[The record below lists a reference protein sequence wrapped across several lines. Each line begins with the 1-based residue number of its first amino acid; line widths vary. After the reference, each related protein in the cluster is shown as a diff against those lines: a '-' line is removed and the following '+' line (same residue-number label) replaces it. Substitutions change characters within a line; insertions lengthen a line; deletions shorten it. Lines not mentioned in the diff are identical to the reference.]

1 MWLIF
6 GSIREIIG
14 LAYRFVE
21 DIDPYHP
28 FVING
33 AHRVIYYPPFA
44 LVGLHDI
51 LFNKN
56 NNNPRREITMA
67 AGFPSTAHWRD
78 SARSA
83 RFFMVDARA
92 AFPIFLFLMHI
103 KVWTGVLVLVSAVFF
118 GIIEHYGFT
127 VPVFLRW
134 LRSVFAGPIKSSQPW
149 WR

>member
-1 MWLIF
+1 
-6 GSIREIIG
+6 
-14 LAYRFVE
+14 
-21 DIDPYHP
+21 
-28 FVING
+28 
-33 AHRVIYYPPFA
+33 
-44 LVGLHDI
+44 
-51 LFNKN
+51 
-56 NNNPRREITMA
+56 MA
-67 AGFPSTAHWRD
+67 GGFSETAHWRD

-103 KVWTGVLVLVSAVFF
+103 RIWTGSLVLISAVFF

-134 LRSVFAGPIKSSQPW
+134 IRCFLAGSLKSSQPW